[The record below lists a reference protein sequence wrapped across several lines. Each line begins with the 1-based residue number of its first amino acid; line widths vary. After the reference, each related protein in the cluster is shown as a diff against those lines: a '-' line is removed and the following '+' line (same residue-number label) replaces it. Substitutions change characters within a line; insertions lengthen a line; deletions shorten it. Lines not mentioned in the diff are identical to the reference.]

1 MALIDR
7 VSTAM
12 DVQEEKYFKAL
23 GARLAEARKAER
35 LTQTELA
42 ERLDIPQ
49 QTLARYEVGRSRIPI
64 DTLVA
69 MAQTLRFSLDDML
82 MGRPAGR
89 SKRGPASRLEQQ
101 LDAIA
106 RLPKAKQR
114 VVADMLDGI
123 LQAS

>member
-1 MALIDR
+1 
-7 VSTAM
+7 M
-12 DVQEEKYFKAL
+12 DAAEAKFLKEL
-23 GARLAEARKAER
+23 GERLAEARKAQR
-35 LTQTELA
+35 LTQVQLA
-42 ERLDIPQ
+42 EALGIAQ
-49 QTLARYEVGRSRIPI
+49 QTLAHYESGRIRIQI
-64 DTLVA
+64 ATLTA
-69 MAQTLRFSLDDML
+69 MAQVLRFSIDDML
-82 MGRPAGR
+82 LGRSPGR